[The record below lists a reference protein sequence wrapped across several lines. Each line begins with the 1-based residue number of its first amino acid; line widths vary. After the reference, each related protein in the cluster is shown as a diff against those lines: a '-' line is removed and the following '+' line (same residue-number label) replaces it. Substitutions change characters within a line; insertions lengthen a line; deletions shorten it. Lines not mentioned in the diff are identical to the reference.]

1 MSTKVSPFMGGLG
14 IDATSKFEIQSNAT
28 VTVGDGTNGGNVAVG
43 DNGVISAG
51 AAKDLKIY
59 HDGSHS
65 RIYDTGTGDL
75 TLMSNGAS
83 VRITK
88 TSSESLA
95 DFNTDGS
102 VNLYYDN
109 SKKFETT
116 STGVDVTGDVGG
128 DTLTVSG
135 DGTISGDVTLGTN
148 SSNTILITGSIDL
161 GTL

>member
-43 DNGVISAG
+43 DNGVISFGAG
-51 AAKDLKIY
+51 SDLQIY
-59 HDGSHS
+59 HSGSHS
-65 RIYDTGTGDL
+65 YIQEIGTGALIFKSSTYSFRNSGDTEQVML
-75 TLMSNGAS
+75 ASENGA
-83 VRITK
+83 VALYFDNFAK
-88 TSSESLA
+88 LA
-95 DFNTDGS
+95 
-102 VNLYYDN
+102 
-109 SKKFETT
+109 TT
-116 STGVDVTGDVGG
+116 SGGIDVTGDVGG